1 MEAVR
6 IKKAW
11 ASVKFHT
18 KVAWRGFCRTLAGAV
33 IAGLVAMSV
42 YGFISIKAEAG
53 WTAVFGFVA
62 SCAMLIVALTNMY
75 AMGKNKKGAKHG

>member
-1 MEAVR
+1 MEAIR
-6 IKKAW
+6 FKKAW
-11 ASVKFHT
+11 AVVKFHT

-42 YGFISIKAEAG
+42 YGFISISKETG
-53 WTAVFGFVA
+53 WTAVCGFVA
-62 SCAMLIVALTNMY
+62 SCAMMIVALSTMY